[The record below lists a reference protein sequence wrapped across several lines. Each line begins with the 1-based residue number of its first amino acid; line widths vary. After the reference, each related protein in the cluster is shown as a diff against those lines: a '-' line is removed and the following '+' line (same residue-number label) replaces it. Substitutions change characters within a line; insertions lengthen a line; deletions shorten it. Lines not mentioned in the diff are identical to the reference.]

1 MEFEKAVDVLRKH
14 PLAVRALSIVASQ
27 GPQHL
32 SALASQLGVGK
43 VSAHRVAKLLTS
55 MNLFD
60 VTSGEDRRYRHFVV
74 PPSKRSEMQRLIQ
87 AAESAV
93 PQGKALQ
100 SVLSNVEAATEEAL
114 KKASLRVSRSPR
126 GPYDL
131 TCQFGSLTIGV
142 ELLSSFGPSY
152 SDRRKLNELLG
163 RICFNAGRF
172 PFVLVVIFGAIDKAL
187 VDELHGV
194 ERRLENARV
203 FVKFMW
209 VKGALQMGAKT
220 IEAEVVGP
228 VLELVGE
235 WKDLR

>member
-1 MEFEKAVDVLRKH
+1 MEFEKMVEILRKH

-55 MNLFD
+55 MNLLD

-74 PPSKRSEMQRLIQ
+74 PPSRRSEMQRLIQ
-87 AAESAV
+87 AVESDV
-93 PQGKALQ
+93 PQGKALR

-114 KKASLRVSRSPR
+114 KKAGLGVSRSPR

-131 TCQFGSLTIGV
+131 ICQFDRLTIGV
-142 ELLSSFGPSY
+142 ELLSSFRPSS
-152 SDRRKLNELLG
+152 SDRRKLNEVLG

-172 PFVLVVIFGAIDKAL
+172 PFVLVVIFGPVEKAL
-187 VDELHGV
+187 FDELHGV
-194 ERRLENARV
+194 ERRLENARI

-228 VLELVGE
+228 VLELLRK